1 MLTQFCG
8 RARRQ
13 ACCDP
18 RTRPASQPSRASR
31 LEQSLRATSATIPCF
46 TVVPPVHSTYLPTP
60 GQHSARPE
68 LWAAQ
73 PRWSISRRT
82 RPLLEPYTSL
92 LTLESSSPP
101 ITVPQLLRYR
111 PPSPRLR
118 RSLLASALERPGTS
132 TPSATALQGTSCTHQ
147 PTTGRRGPTSRDP
160 RASAPSA
167 AASSQA
173 ARTRPGRST
182 WAPTDVVSSTPQ
194 GR

>member
-8 RARRQ
+8 QARLR

-31 LEQSLRATSATIPCF
+31 LEQSLRATSATIPFF
-46 TVVPPVHSTYLPTP
+46 TVVPQVHSTYLPTP

-68 LWAAQ
+68 LWAAR
-73 PRWSISRRT
+73 PRWSTSRRT
-82 RPLLEPYTSL
+82 RPSPEPYTSL

-101 ITVPQLLRYR
+101 ITALLLPRYR

-118 RSLLASALERPGTS
+118 RSLSASAPARPGTS
-132 TPSATALQGTSCTHQ
+132 TPSATARQGTSCTHQ
-147 PTTGRRGPTSRDP
+147 PTTARHGPTSRAP